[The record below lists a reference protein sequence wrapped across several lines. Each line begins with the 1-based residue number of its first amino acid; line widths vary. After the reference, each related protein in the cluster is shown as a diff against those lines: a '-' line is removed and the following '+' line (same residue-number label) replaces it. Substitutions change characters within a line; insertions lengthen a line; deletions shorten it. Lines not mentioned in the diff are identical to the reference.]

1 MKDRIIKLE
10 NVSWRD
16 IQDLQPDELKTIYNY
31 EHLKKSLLT
40 NGFANPLFVWEDKGV
55 LWSVDGKT
63 RREVLMDISN
73 DIEVPEQLPAIF
85 IKAKD
90 RKEAI
95 KILLEVFNAK
105 ENPSNEGVLIE
116 WLEIENIDIQE
127 VNIESVNVVSETIEA
142 ESEQNEDDKYTKK
155 ISTPVYEPK
164 NEKPQISVLYDSEK
178 YKDLITNI
186 ENSSLDNDIK
196 VFLKVAASRHI
207 VFNYENIADF
217 YANSEKSIQELMEES
232 ALVIIDFNKAIESG
246 FIRMSNELVNEY
258 IEEYE

>member
-31 EHLKKSLLT
+31 EHLKKSLLN
-40 NGFANPLFVWEDKGV
+40 NGFANPLFVWEDDGV

-73 DIEVPEQLPAIF
+73 DIEVPEKLPAIF

-105 ENPSNEGVLIE
+105 ENPSNEEVLIE

-142 ESEQNEDDKYTKK
+142 EDHKEET
-155 ISTPVYEPK
+155 
-164 NEKPQISVLYDSEK
+164 
-178 YKDLITNI
+178 
-186 ENSSLDNDIK
+186 IK
-196 VFLKVAASRHI
+196 ES
-207 VFNYENIADF
+207 
-217 YANSEKSIQELMEES
+217 ANSISCTLTDQESEIWLNTKEKIGKMKDKEAIFEL
-232 ALVIIDFNKAIESG
+232 IKRFNP
-246 FIRMSNELVNEY
+246 
-258 IEEYE
+258 

>member
-31 EHLKKSLLT
+31 EHLKKSLLN
-40 NGFANPLFVWEDKGV
+40 NGFANPLFVWEDEGV

-105 ENPSNEGVLIE
+105 ENPSNEEVLIE
-116 WLEIENIDIQE
+116 WLEVENIDIQE
-127 VNIESVNVVSETIEA
+127 VNIESINVVSENIEQEDHKEETIKESA
-142 ESEQNEDDKYTKK
+142 NSISCTLTDQESEIWLTTKEKIGKMKDKEA
-155 ISTPVYEPK
+155 IFE
-164 NEKPQISVLYDSEK
+164 
-178 YKDLITNI
+178 LI
-186 ENSSLDNDIK
+186 K
-196 VFLKVAASRHI
+196 R
-207 VFNYENIADF
+207 FNP
-217 YANSEKSIQELMEES
+217 
-232 ALVIIDFNKAIESG
+232 
-246 FIRMSNELVNEY
+246 
-258 IEEYE
+258 

>member
-40 NGFANPLFVWEDKGV
+40 NGFANPLFVWEDDGV

-105 ENPSNEGVLIE
+105 ENPSNEEVLIE
-116 WLEIENIDIQE
+116 WLEVENIDIQE
-127 VNIESVNVVSETIEA
+127 VNIESINVVSEHIEEEDHKEETIKESA
-142 ESEQNEDDKYTKK
+142 NSISCTLTDQESEIWLNTKEKIGKMKDKEA
-155 ISTPVYEPK
+155 IFE
-164 NEKPQISVLYDSEK
+164 
-178 YKDLITNI
+178 LI
-186 ENSSLDNDIK
+186 K
-196 VFLKVAASRHI
+196 R
-207 VFNYENIADF
+207 FNP
-217 YANSEKSIQELMEES
+217 
-232 ALVIIDFNKAIESG
+232 
-246 FIRMSNELVNEY
+246 
-258 IEEYE
+258 

>member
-31 EHLKKSLLT
+31 EHLKKSLLN
-40 NGFANPLFVWEDKGV
+40 NGFANPLFVWEDEGV

-105 ENPSNEGVLIE
+105 ENPSNEEVLIE

-142 ESEQNEDDKYTKK
+142 EDHKEET
-155 ISTPVYEPK
+155 
-164 NEKPQISVLYDSEK
+164 
-178 YKDLITNI
+178 
-186 ENSSLDNDIK
+186 IK
-196 VFLKVAASRHI
+196 ES
-207 VFNYENIADF
+207 
-217 YANSEKSIQELMEES
+217 ANSISCTLTDQESEIWLNTKEKIGKMKDKEAIFEL
-232 ALVIIDFNKAIESG
+232 IKRFNP
-246 FIRMSNELVNEY
+246 
-258 IEEYE
+258 